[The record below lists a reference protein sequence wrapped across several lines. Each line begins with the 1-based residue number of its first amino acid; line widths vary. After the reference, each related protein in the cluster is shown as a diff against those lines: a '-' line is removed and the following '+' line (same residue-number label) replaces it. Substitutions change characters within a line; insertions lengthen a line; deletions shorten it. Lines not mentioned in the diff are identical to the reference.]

1 MVKLDGQKV
10 SSSEE
15 LMKALEYY
23 KAGETVSIT
32 LKRVENG
39 EYVDVELEVT
49 LGNRPEEDQ

>member
-1 MVKLDGQKV
+1 MKLDGQKV
-10 SSSEE
+10 SSSDQ

-23 KAGETVSIT
+23 TAGETVSIT

-49 LGNRPEEDQ
+49 LVNRPEDDQ

>member
-1 MVKLDGQKV
+1 
-10 SSSEE
+10 
-15 LMKALEYY
+15 MKALEYY